1 MAYLSGFE
9 AIDFFN
15 QQLQI
20 CLVPSYNFMKTV
32 GLHFFRTYVVIFTYR
47 FLLIDFF
54 YIYVNEQVSA
64 ILISESKITQ
74 TFTVWMIVIISVFS
88 SFFVFSPLS
97 TQKSDSEIKTL
108 LSFINEN
115 PYNYCKRDRKDD
127 SPKAHYYCSY

>member
-9 AIDFFN
+9 AINFFN

-47 FLLIDFF
+47 FFL

-74 TFTVWMIVIISVFS
+74 TFTIWMIVIISVFS
-88 SFFVFSPLS
+88 SFFVFTYLSP
-97 TQKSDSEIKTL
+97 QKQDSEIKAL

-115 PYNYCKRDRKDD
+115 PYDYCKRDREDNT
-127 SPKAHYYCSY
+127 PKAHYYCSY